1 MVFEKLQDIISEELN
16 IPKSDI
22 EMSTSFQDDL
32 NADSLD
38 LFQVIMAIEEEF
50 DLEISNEDAE
60 SVTTVETAVE
70 LIEKTK
76 ELD

>member
-16 IPKSDI
+16 IPKNDI

>member
-1 MVFEKLQDIISEELN
+1 MIFEKLKTIISDELN
-16 IPKSDI
+16 VPEESIHM
-22 EMSTSFQDDL
+22 ETSFEDDL

-38 LFQVIMAIEEEF
+38 LFQIIMAIEDEF

-60 SVTTVETAVE
+60 TVMTVESAVE
-70 LIEKTK
+70 LIEQAT

>member
-1 MVFEKLQDIISEELN
+1 MIFEKLKSIISDELN
-16 IPKSDI
+16 VPEEDI
-22 EMSTSFQDDL
+22 DMDTSFQDDL

-60 SVTTVETAVE
+60 IVTTVESAVE
-70 LIEKTK
+70 LIATETG
-76 ELD
+76 LD